1 MLTMITSNQ
10 FGESVERG
18 NSHIYNNA
26 VHALRQLVS
35 QSQKDGKHGKI
46 TNSLTGI
53 RTTWDGLLY
62 YFVEVTDLKGTSYLI
77 EAYGK
82 DAMELFVEATNIMNT
97 VVSNKSKL
105 IDTI

>member
-1 MLTMITSNQ
+1 MLAMITSNQ
-10 FGESVERG
+10 FGESAERK

-35 QSQKDGKHGKI
+35 QSEKSGKHGRI
-46 TNSLTGI
+46 TNSLIGL
-53 RTTWDGLLY
+53 RTTWDGLMY

-82 DAMELFVEATNIMNT
+82 DAMELYVEATNIKNMP
-97 VVSNKSKL
+97 VSKRNKL
-105 IDTI
+105 IDTM

>member
-1 MLTMITSNQ
+1 MITSNQ
-10 FGESVERG
+10 FGESAERE

-35 QSQKDGKHGKI
+35 QSRKDGKHGKI
-46 TNSLTGI
+46 TNSLAGL

-62 YFVEVTDLKGTSYLI
+62 YFVEVTDLRGTSYLI

-82 DAMELFVEATNIMNT
+82 DAMELFVEATNIINT
-97 VVSNKSKL
+97 PVSKKSKL

>member
-1 MLTMITSNQ
+1 MLAMITSSQ
-10 FGESVERG
+10 FGESIERE

-26 VHALRQLVS
+26 VHALRRLVS
-35 QSQKDGKHGKI
+35 QSQKGGKNGKI
-46 TNSLTGI
+46 TNSPTGL

-82 DAMELFVEATNIMNT
+82 DAMELYVEATNILNT
-97 VVSNKSKL
+97 SVSDKSKL

>member
-1 MLTMITSNQ
+1 MLAMITSNQ
-10 FGESVERG
+10 FGESVERE

-26 VHALRQLVS
+26 VHALRRLVS
-35 QSQKDGKHGKI
+35 QSQKGGKHVKV
-46 TNSLTGI
+46 TNSLTGL

-62 YFVEVTDLKGTSYLI
+62 YFVEVTDLKGTTYLI

-82 DAMELFVEATNIMNT
+82 DAMELCVEATNIMNMPA
-97 VVSNKSKL
+97 SNKSKL

>member
-1 MLTMITSNQ
+1 MLAMITSSQ
-10 FGESVERG
+10 FGESIERE

-26 VHALRQLVS
+26 VHALRRLVS
-35 QSQKDGKHGKI
+35 QSQKGSKNGKI
-46 TNSLTGI
+46 TNSPTGL

-77 EAYGK
+77 EAHGK
-82 DAMELFVEATNIMNT
+82 DTMELYVEATNILNT
-97 VVSNKSKL
+97 SVSNKSKL

>member
-1 MLTMITSNQ
+1 L
-10 FGESVERG
+10 GESIERE

-26 VHALRQLVS
+26 VHALRRLVS
-35 QSQKDGKHGKI
+35 QSQKGGKNGKI
-46 TNSLTGI
+46 TNSLTGL

-82 DAMELFVEATNIMNT
+82 DAMELYVEATNILNT
-97 VVSNKSKL
+97 SVSNKSKL

>member
-1 MLTMITSNQ
+1 MLAMITSNQ
-10 FGESVERG
+10 FGESIERE

-26 VHALRQLVS
+26 VHALRRLVS
-35 QSQKDGKHGKI
+35 QSQKVGKNGKI
-46 TNSLTGI
+46 TNSLTGL

-62 YFVEVTDLKGTSYLI
+62 YFVEVTDLKRTSYLI

-82 DAMELFVEATNIMNT
+82 DAMELYVEATNILNT
-97 VVSNKSKL
+97 SVSNKSKL